1 MEISVVLILS
11 LQKYK
16 FFQDNFNPDKLDI
29 KYFADNL
36 FENFD
41 FQETLALCLY
51 PVSLIKNVVNTL
63 VFLRKNNPEILANE
77 YNTSRLISY
86 FALIYSCNPN
96 IIKNPH
102 LRSEI
107 FDILLN
113 ILIVYSEEKNRSK
126 IFKFLNNFILVG
138 NLTKLLIDEFVQKHL
153 IHSIIKV
160 FIDAERLGTS
170 NQFYE
175 KFSIRHKILYL
186 IEKINKTNRLLFTEK
201 IMEYSESNKDDMVKM
216 INLLMND
223 LTFLYDECIERLE
236 AIKCYQ
242 DLLEDVLFFINY
254 FNF

>member
-1 MEISVVLILS
+1 MKKILII
-11 LQKYK
+11 QTA
-16 FFQDNFNPDKLDI
+16 FIGD
-29 KYFADNL
+29 
-36 FENFD
+36 
-41 FQETLALCLY
+41 
-51 PVSLIKNVVNTL
+51 V
-63 VFLRKNNPEILANE
+63 ILA
-77 YNTSRLISY
+77 TPLI
-86 FALIYSCNPN
+86 
-96 IIKNPH
+96 
-102 LRSEI
+102 
-107 FDILLN
+107 
-113 ILIVYSEEKNRSK
+113 EK
-126 IFKFLNNFILVG
+126 L
-138 NLTKLLIDEFVQKHL
+138 
-153 IHSIIKV
+153 
-160 FIDAERLGTS
+160 